1 MDNSPKA
8 VDKFEVIDEEIS
20 IQKDNRDDENIAA
33 VEGSISSRKKA
44 KLYEEFE
51 KLDDEMSISK
61 LVYSEQLHQGK
72 NSI

>member
-1 MDNSPKA
+1 MDKKQLMSLKSLMRRFRFRKIIGTTRTSR
-8 VDKFEVIDEEIS
+8 V
-20 IQKDNRDDENIAA
+20 
-33 VEGSISSRKKA
+33 GSISSRKKA

>member
-1 MDNSPKA
+1 MDNSPKI
-8 VDKFEVIDEEIS
+8 VDEFEVIDEEIS

-33 VEGSISSRKKA
+33 VVGSISSRKKA